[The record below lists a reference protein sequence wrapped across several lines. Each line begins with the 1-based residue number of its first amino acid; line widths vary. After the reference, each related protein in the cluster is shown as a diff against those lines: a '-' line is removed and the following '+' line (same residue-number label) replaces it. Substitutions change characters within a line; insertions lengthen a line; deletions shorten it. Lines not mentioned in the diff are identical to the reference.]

1 VTKACSRNKAVYVAL
16 ALNGEKLDPSGLVV
30 GQSGPLHP
38 CFPLSILL
46 SRMAP
51 MKTRMLSVIRI
62 TPIALLLLSGAEA
75 TILTLPCDGTMTN
88 LTWTSD
94 HKPEPVTNMGLVVNL
109 SEGTVTGF
117 AFPAGIYKTDATR
130 VEFKGESGNWSVWG
144 TIDRITSTVKATT
157 TVLYPISVH
166 SWDLICKPRPF

>member
-1 VTKACSRNKAVYVAL
+1 
-16 ALNGEKLDPSGLVV
+16 
-30 GQSGPLHP
+30 
-38 CFPLSILL
+38 
-46 SRMAP
+46 MAP

-88 LTWTSD
+88 LTWTSN

-117 AFPAGIYKTDATR
+117 AFPARIYKTDATR